1 LRREEDWLRL
11 VFRSDC
17 FDSCFKVNFSLVQSF
32 PGIAMGLLWL
42 HLKIFLNVLGMHV
55 DRIEFY
61 LDIALVHFRKG
72 LIEGVFFL
80 HSADVSDLV
89 ENFSGIFEEI
99 CDEV

>member
-1 LRREEDWLRL
+1 
-11 VFRSDC
+11 
-17 FDSCFKVNFSLVQSF
+17 
-32 PGIAMGLLWL
+32 MGLLWL
-42 HLKIFLNVLGMHV
+42 HLKILLNVLGVHV
-55 DRIEFY
+55 DRVELN

-80 HSADVSDLV
+80 HPADVSDLI